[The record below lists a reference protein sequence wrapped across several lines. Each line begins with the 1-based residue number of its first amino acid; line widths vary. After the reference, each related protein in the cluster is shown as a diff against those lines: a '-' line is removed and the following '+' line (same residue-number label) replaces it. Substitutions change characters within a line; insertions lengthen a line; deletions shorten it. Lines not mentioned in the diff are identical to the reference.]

1 MALVLLLFSV
11 IMGEASITPPLFIR
25 SARIAFVLFAILC
38 TAGVF
43 ASLKRGDVR

>member
-1 MALVLLLFSV
+1 MVLLLFSL
-11 IMGEASITPPLFIR
+11 IMGEASITPPLFLK
-25 SARIAFVLFAILC
+25 SARIAFALFAILC